1 MPFGLDFKS
10 IVVGV
15 LIAWFVIPWIQS
27 MFVKTT
33 TKNTSA

>member
-15 LIAWFVIPWIQS
+15 LLGWFVVPWLMA
-27 MFVKTT
+27 MFAKG
-33 TKNTSA
+33 SASEA